1 MAMSVDDF
9 VARWGL
15 NATAV
20 QALNELDPDVRDSV
34 VQDFIPRENTRNPSD
49 LLVAFA
55 RSRARSA
62 KTGVPGAGMVSR
74 HDVEEFI
81 QRWGLNAESYATLL
95 QLPINVLDGV
105 LRAFSPKE
113 EARDINNM
121 FQAFARS
128 RLNNAMIAYQQ
139 GYSNHHQA
147 QQAEAAG
154 EAMAF
159 PPQVP
164 AQAPALMNPYAQFQ
178 GMAMMPQQQLMMQQ
192 MAAAQNPHMMA
203 LQQLGGLA
211 PGAMN
216 PMAAYN
222 AQTPVIGNTQVAAA
236 GPLQIQEFVRRHHLG
251 EISKMLLESLS
262 QHHPQVL
269 DRLILEY
276 HQADIT
282 RDPDENFVA
291 SWQPRAVKSLQE
303 RYGLNPE
310 SVAYF
315 KTMDIALQA
324 AVVKEFSPRDTSVI
338 NDMNSLFGSFMRS
351 RVRTA
356 QAAAVAAMEQFS
368 QSIYGE
374 TGLENQVG
382 NEYLTMPTIGTI
394 GTTEVSRKRPLD
406 SISGFITQWNLSDSS
421 ENLMRTLTPMQQAE
435 VIERFAPKHNT
446 RDVDA
451 LFKKFVSSVQM
462 KG

>member
-1 MAMSVDDF
+1 
-9 VARWGL
+9 
-15 NATAV
+15 
-20 QALNELDPDVRDSV
+20 
-34 VQDFIPRENTRNPSD
+34 
-49 LLVAFA
+49 
-55 RSRARSA
+55 
-62 KTGVPGAGMVSR
+62 MVSR
-74 HDVEEFI
+74 QDVEEFI
-81 QRWGLNAESYATLL
+81 QKWGLNAESYATLL

-139 GYSNHHQA
+139 GYSSYKP
-147 QQAEAAG
+147 EATG
-154 EAMAF
+154 EAGGYQL
-159 PPQVP
+159 PQTP
-164 AQAPALMNPYAQFQ
+164 TAAQPSPMMSPYAGFSGL
-178 GMAMMPQQQLMMQQ
+178 GMMGQPGQALSHPMMMQQIAAQQQ
-192 MAAAQNPHMMA
+192 MAALGQM
-203 LQQLGGLA
+203 GGLN
-211 PGAMN
+211 PGAMAAMN
-216 PMAAYN
+216 PMAAYGDMMQN
-222 AQTPVIGNTQVAAA
+222 IGQVPGMMAVAAA
-236 GPLQIQEFVRRHHLG
+236 GPAQIQEFVRRHHLG
-251 EISKMLLESLS
+251 DVSQMLLESLS

-276 HQADIT
+276 HQTDIT
-282 RDPDENFVA
+282 RDPNEAFVA
-291 SWQPRAVKSLQE
+291 QWQPRAIKSLQE

-310 SVAYF
+310 SIAFF
-315 KTMDIALQA
+315 KTMDITLQA
-324 AVVKEFSPRDTSVI
+324 AVVKEFSPRDTTVI

-368 QSIYGE
+368 SSIYGE
-374 TGLENQVG
+374 AGLDGGLGVPG
-382 NEYLTMPTIGTI
+382 VMPTTI

-406 SISGFITQWNLSDSS
+406 SVSGFITQWNLSTIS
-421 ENLMRTLTPMQQAE
+421 EDLMRNLTPMQQAE

-451 LFKKFVSSVQM
+451 LFKKFVASVQM